1 MDNRSRFHQIRIV
14 LSMLALVGL
23 SACVSL
29 WEDFDRKQLENKE
42 FDQQVEIKEME
53 AAPADASTGA
63 PVVTAPSTS
72 SVPVKEKKPKTKKTD
87 NAIQVAIEKVQEA
100 AGKIK
105 SDSKSAGKTG
115 NAATAADSNKPQ
127 PHLPPIEDSEG
138 FNGRRPIVDPYV
150 VGEELE
156 FAVSYFAVEAGRFT
170 MSIKPYKEVNGKKSY
185 HFSYHARS
193 SSVFSMFYAVD
204 DRAEAYMDYEL
215 LVPYSYTIQ
224 AKESKQIRDVR
235 NFSDWKNMKAKMWDK
250 KIKKGKEPEIRNLEW
265 DIAPYAQNVFTV
277 AYYLRSF
284 TLRVGKKLAVNV
296 AHDGK
301 NLVMTADVIREE
313 KLNTSIGNI
322 DTFVIKPSFE
332 IDGVFK
338 PVGDVYLWVTKDKYK
353 RVVRL
358 ESKIKI
364 GTVVATIEK
373 IKP

>member
-1 MDNRSRFHQIRIV
+1 MDKISCRRIQIAFIV
-14 LSMLALVGL
+14 VAVMGL
-23 SACVSL
+23 GACSSL
-29 WEDFDRKQLENKE
+29 WEDYDRKQLENKE
-42 FDQQVEIKEME
+42 FDQQVHIKDME
-53 AAPADASTGA
+53 PATADA
-63 PVVTAPSTS
+63 PVTPPIILPPTTPAAT
-72 SVPVKEKKPKTKKTD
+72 VKGKKTKTAKTSH
-87 NAIQVAIEKVQEA
+87 ATQVAIEKAQEA
-100 AGKIK
+100 AGKK
-105 SDSKSAGKTG
+105 NTEKTTDASV
-115 NAATAADSNKPQ
+115 AAAAPVDGSKPQ
-127 PHLPPIEDSEG
+127 PHPPALEDGEG

-150 VGEELE
+150 IGEELE

-170 MSIKPYKEVNGKKSY
+170 MSTKSFKEVNGKKSY

-204 DRAEAYMDYEL
+204 DHAEAYMDYEV

-235 NFSDWKNMKAKMWDK
+235 NFSDWKNMKAKTWDK
-250 KIKKGKEPEIRNLEW
+250 KIKKGKDPEIKNLEW

-277 AYYLRSF
+277 AYYLRAF

-301 NLVMTADVIREE
+301 NLVMRAEVVREE
-313 KLNTSIGNI
+313 KLDTALGKL
-322 DTFVIKPSFE
+322 DTFVVKPSFE

-353 RVVRL
+353 RIVRL

-364 GTVVATIEK
+364 GTIVATIEK
-373 IKP
+373 MKQ